1 MIGAVPIICGLRC
14 YAVAELL
21 TGILHC
27 IIPHCPC
34 MLVMIVL
41 AAFAFFFFEIP
52 SDLGLSSIFVLLFSF
67 VILTIKFLFYHSLV
81 VNRYDDEYDYNL
93 PII

>member
-1 MIGAVPIICGLRC
+1 MIGAVPIICGMRC

-34 MLVMIVL
+34 MVVMIVL

-52 SDLGLSSIFVLLFSF
+52 SDLGLSSIFRPFRVVLIEETCVYKNSF
-67 VILTIKFLFYHSLV
+67 LTNESSEMSIQS
-81 VNRYDDEYDYNL
+81 N
-93 PII
+93 